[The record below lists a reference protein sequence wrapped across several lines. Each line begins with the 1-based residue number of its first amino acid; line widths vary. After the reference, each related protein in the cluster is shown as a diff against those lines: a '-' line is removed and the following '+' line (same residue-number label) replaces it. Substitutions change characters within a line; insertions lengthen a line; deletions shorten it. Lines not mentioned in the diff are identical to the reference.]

1 MKRYY
6 YTIGMN
12 RIAKLIYMN
21 SVCLRED
28 RIS

>member
-6 YTIGMN
+6 NAIGMN
-12 RIAKLIYMN
+12 RIEKLFYIN
-21 SVCLRED
+21 SVCLNED